1 MNTKLPILAL
11 ILGLSGVLGAQNA
24 AIKSVPLSKT
34 AKPYRWLMRPTS
46 EFFAETGLSASDSVS
61 ADVYLVGT
69 GSEAVLVNVGHLDA
83 TNQDVVWYV
92 SYEDFKIKELKLV
105 VDSLR
110 SNYNL
115 NSDEEGST
123 NYWLADA
130 LVRLESKVSDDGKM
144 GSLGLDAIPVYKF
157 MPPVESVVAKL
168 DSTWQQLVTNVQYQS
183 RSVERDS
190 SKISVTLENVTP
202 LVTFKV
208 FYPLEE
214 GERPYAVI
222 ELNEGGGYGAVK
234 WACKNYYD
242 RFYDAFDDG
251 SIWVSD
257 TDQPVVKVGVLFN
270 SGTLLNLQMD
280 QADFLE
286 FAGSGDE
293 YGCARFFEIRLYP
306 DFG

>member
-1 MNTKLPILAL
+1 MNTKLPLLAL

-61 ADVYLVGT
+61 AYVYRVGT

-92 SYEDFKIKELKLV
+92 SYEDFKIKDLKV
-105 VDSLR
+105 VLDSLR
-110 SNYNL
+110 SNYTL

-293 YGCARFFEIRLYP
+293 
-306 DFG
+306 

>member
-1 MNTKLPILAL
+1 
-11 ILGLSGVLGAQNA
+11 
-24 AIKSVPLSKT
+24 
-34 AKPYRWLMRPTS
+34 
-46 EFFAETGLSASDSVS
+46 
-61 ADVYLVGT
+61 
-69 GSEAVLVNVGHLDA
+69 
-83 TNQDVVWYV
+83 
-92 SYEDFKIKELKLV
+92 
-105 VDSLR
+105 
-110 SNYNL
+110 
-115 NSDEEGST
+115 
-123 NYWLADA
+123 
-130 LVRLESKVSDDGKM
+130 
-144 GSLGLDAIPVYKF
+144 

-168 DSTWQQLVTNVQYQS
+168 DSTWQQLVTNVQYQT

-190 SKISVTLENVTP
+190 SKISVTLENVTT

-208 FYPLEE
+208 VYPLEE

-293 YGCARFFEIRLYP
+293 
-306 DFG
+306 